1 MLTLS
6 SAGGSELWLERGE
19 GCEKL
24 GVLAK
29 IQLEHPIGLPL
40 ETSVE
45 FTQKDLTLFGWRAV
59 TA

>member
-6 SAGGSELWLERGE
+6 SVGGSELRLVRGE
-19 GCEKL
+19 GVCKL
-24 GVLAK
+24 GVSAK

-45 FTQKDLTLFGWRAV
+45 FTWKYLTLFGWRQV
-59 TA
+59 TV